1 MSASDKKKL
10 RAAERTA
17 KLTEKQQAEQK
28 EAKKLKIM
36 TTIFVVVL
44 AVMVVFAAVTGV
56 TKTIEGKGI
65 REKNTVA
72 LTVDG
77 HEISN
82 AELNYYFI
90 NSVNTFY
97 SQYGSYATL
106 FGLDTTKP
114 LNEQV
119 IDEETGKTW
128 GDDFLNSAIESVKS
142 VYALNAAAEA
152 AGFTLPEEQ
161 KAEIDAQLETDALYA
176 QLYYGYTSLVDYLK
190 AMYGRGAEEDSYR
203 RFYEMTYI
211 ADAYQNFYN
220 NSLTYDDADI
230 REAEAENFNAYSS
243 YSSNTYYLNVSSF
256 ENLSAAEKVAKALT
270 DEEINTVE
278 ALDAAIA
285 ALPINAE
292 STTAASSASE
302 DVLFSSVSSIYA
314 DWVTDASR
322 KAGDITYVPYDYT
335 STDDNGNETTETRGY
350 YVVLFNGCNDNNFG
364 MSNVRHI
371 LIKPEGGTTDS
382 TTGLTTYTDEE
393 KDAAL
398 KIANDI
404 LHQWKAGEAT
414 EDSFAALANEHSA
427 DGDGTTG
434 GLYEGI
440 NPSTSFVSSFKNW
453 ALDAH
458 EIGDTDIIWSEYGY
472 HIMYY
477 CGQTEQTYRDY
488 MIETNLRS
496 ADLSDWYYGLT
507 GAVIAEVGNT
517 KYISTGLV
525 LSAN

>member
-10 RAAERTA
+10 RAAERAA
-17 KLTEKQQAEQK
+17 KLTEKQLTEQK

-36 TTIFVVVL
+36 TTAFVVVL
-44 AVMVVFAAVTGV
+44 AVMVVFAAVTAV

-72 LTVDG
+72 VTVG
-77 HEISN
+77 EHKISN

-90 NSVNTFY
+90 GSVNTFY
-97 SQYGSYATL
+97 SQYGSYASL
-106 FGLDTTKP
+106 FGLDVTMP
-114 LNEQV
+114 LNEQIV
-119 IDEETGKTW
+119 NEETGETW
-128 GDDFLNSAIESVKS
+128 ADDFLESAIESAKA
-142 VYALNAAAEA
+142 VYALNDAAEA
-152 AGFTLPEEQ
+152 AGFVLTEDQ
-161 KAEIDAQLETDALYA
+161 QAEIDEAIDTEKAYA
-176 QLYYGYTSLVDYLK
+176 MMYYGYTNYIDYLK
-190 AMYGRGAEEDSYR
+190 AMYGRGASEESYR

-211 ADAYQNFYN
+211 ADAYQTQYSENLIYE
-220 NSLTYDDADI
+220 DADI

-243 YSSNTYYLNVSSF
+243 YSYNTYYLNSSNF
-256 ENLSAAEKVAKALT
+256 EDLAAAEEAAKTLT
-270 DEEINTVE
+270 AEGINTAE

-285 ALPINAE
+285 ALPVNAE
-292 STTAASSASE
+292 STTAASTSSS
-302 DVLFSSVSSIYA
+302 DVLYGSISSIYA

-322 KAGDITYVPYDYT
+322 QAGDITYVPYEYT
-335 STDDNGNETTETRGY
+335 STDDNGNETSEIRGY

-364 MSNVRHI
+364 MANVRHI
-371 LIKPEGGTTDS
+371 LITPEGGTTDS

-404 LHQWKAGEAT
+404 LHQWQAGEAT
-414 EDSFAALANEHSA
+414 EDSFAALADEHSA

-458 EIGDTDIIWSEYGY
+458 EVGDTEIIWSEYGY
-472 HIMYY
+472 HIMFFS
-477 CGQTEQTYRDY
+477 GNTEQTYRDY
-488 MIETNLRS
+488 MIETDLRS
-496 ADLSDWYYGLT
+496 AALNEWYVALIESVT
-507 GAVIAEVGNT
+507 AEVVDT
-517 KYISTGLV
+517 KYVSTDLV
-525 LSAN
+525 LSAS

>member
-1 MSASDKKKL
+1 MADQVKKESKIKKFFKDYKSEFKKIVWPT
-10 RAAERTA
+10 R
-17 KLTEKQQAEQK
+17 QQIV
-28 EAKKLKIM
+28 KK
-36 TTIFVVVL
+36 VCVVL

-72 LTVDG
+72 LTIDG

-90 NSVNTFY
+90 NSINSFY

-106 FGLDTTKP
+106 FGLDPTKP

-128 GDDFLNSAIESVKS
+128 GDDFLNTAIESAKS

-152 AGFTLPEEQ
+152 AGFTLTEEQ
-161 KAEIDAQLETDALYA
+161 QAEIDAQLENEALYA
-176 QLYYGYTSLVDYLK
+176 QLYYGYPSMIEYLK
-190 AMYGRGAEEDSYR
+190 AMYGRGAEEDTFR

-211 ADAYQNFYN
+211 ADAYQNAYAE
-220 NSLTYDDADI
+220 SLTYEDADI
-230 REAEAENFNAYSS
+230 REAEAENFDAYSS
-243 YSSNTYYLNVSSF
+243 YSFNTYYLNASNF
-256 ENLSAAEKVAKALT
+256 EDLTAAEEAAKTLT
-270 DEEINTVE
+270 ADDIDTVE
-278 ALDAAIA
+278 ELDAAIK
-285 ALPINAE
+285 ALPVNAE
-292 STTAASSASE
+292 STSAASTASK
-302 DVLFSSVSSIYA
+302 DVLHGSVSSTYA

-322 KAGDITYVPYDYT
+322 KAGEITYIPYDYT

-350 YVVLFNGCNDNNFG
+350 YVVLFNGRNDNNFG

-371 LIKPEGGTTDS
+371 LVTPEGGTTDS
-382 TTGLTTYTDEE
+382 TTGLTTYSDEE
-393 KDAAL
+393 KAAAL
-398 KIANDI
+398 EIANDL

-414 EDSFAALANEHSA
+414 EESFAALANEHSA

-440 NPSTSFVSSFKNW
+440 NPSTNFVSSFKNW
-453 ALDAH
+453 ALAEH
-458 EIGDTDIIWSEYGY
+458 SIGDTEIIESEYGY

-488 MIETNLRS
+488 MIEADLRS

-507 GAVIAEVGNT
+507 GAVNAEVADTSYINT
-517 KYISTGLV
+517 DLV
-525 LSAN
+525 LNAN

>member
-10 RAAERTA
+10 RAAERAA

-36 TTIFVVVL
+36 TTVFVVVL

-77 HEISN
+77 REISN

-90 NSVNTFY
+90 NSVNNFY

-152 AGFTLPEEQ
+152 AGFTLTEEQ
-161 KAEIDAQLETDALYA
+161 KAEIDAQLETEALYA
-176 QLYYGYTSLVDYLK
+176 QLYGYTNYIDYLK
-190 AMYGRGAEEDSYR
+190 TMYGRGAEEDTFR

-220 NSLTYDDADI
+220 DSLTYDDADI
-230 REAEAENFNAYSS
+230 REAEAENFTAYSS
-243 YSSNTYYLNVSSF
+243 YSYNTYYLNGSSF
-256 ENLSAAEKVAKALT
+256 EDLAAAEEAAKTLT
-270 DEEINTVE
+270 AEDIDTVE
-278 ALDAAIA
+278 ELDAAIA
-285 ALPINAE
+285 ALPVNAE
-292 STTAASSASE
+292 STSAASTASK
-302 DVLFSSVSSIYA
+302 DVLFGSVSSIYA

-322 KAGDITYVPYDYT
+322 KAGNITYVPYDYT
-335 STDDNGNETTETRGY
+335 STDDNGNESTETRGY
-350 YVVLFNGCNDNNFG
+350 YVVLFNGCNDNNYG

-371 LIKPEGGTTDS
+371 LITPEGGTYDS

-398 KIANDI
+398 KTANDI

-458 EIGDTDIIWSEYGY
+458 EVGDTDIIWSDYGY

-488 MIETNLRS
+488 MIETDLRS

-507 GAVIAEVGNT
+507 GAVNAEVGDT
-517 KYISTGLV
+517 KYVNTGLV
-525 LSAN
+525 LSAS